1 MEDEIDL
8 RQYIA
13 VLFKRWKL
21 IAILTVLAGAVA
33 LAVVLLTPQVYEAR
47 SRVSILK
54 GDAALL
60 LSLAKSNNIAEEVRQ
75 EAAVNVKTANL
86 TAGKILAAVQ
96 AKQQGA
102 QIEFTAQSSD
112 PAKAAFI
119 ANGWA
124 QQYTAYVDNYFLS
137 TGQTQ
142 QEARSYAD
150 SIKKIY
156 AEKQK
161 ALLDFEAAS
170 DINDLKLLIE
180 LLPFQDKVQLLAG
193 SASSGPAIKTLYYN
207 YMTRTLSGHARAKAT
222 EIPATTIED
231 LDSKISVAMD
241 QIAEVTAA
249 IDQMPEV
256 TAADIGNLV
265 SLLESRAGVSH
276 SITAEEIRSRIAGL
290 KYQLDEETSQSRE
303 LTWQR
308 DTALTAYQAAQ
319 AKVAAAEI
327 AQTTSGGYVRVTD
340 TAVAPDAPLPRKWLT
355 LVIALVAGFI
365 VGVIGAFAAEYF
377 VKTARKPEGGANVGA
392 GF

>member
-13 VLFKRWKL
+13 VLFKRWKF

-47 SRVSILK
+47 SRVSIIK
-54 GDAALL
+54 GDTALL
-60 LSLAKSNNIAEEVRQ
+60 MSLAKSNNIAEEVGK
-75 EAAVNVKTANL
+75 EAAVNVKTADL
-86 TAGKILAAVQ
+86 TAGKILSAVQ
-96 AKQQGA
+96 AKQQGT

-112 PAKAAFI
+112 PAKSAFI

-137 TGQTQ
+137 TGQTP

-180 LLPFQDKVQLLAG
+180 LLPFQDKVQSLAG
-193 SASSGPAIKTLYYN
+193 SARSEPAVKTSYYN
-207 YMTRTLSGHARAKAT
+207 YITRALSSQGPT
-222 EIPATTIED
+222 GS
-231 LDSKISVAMD
+231 DSKIS
-241 QIAEVTAA
+241 IA

-256 TAADIGNLV
+256 TAADVGNLV
-265 SLLESRAGVSH
+265 SLLESRAGVSQGILPDAV
-276 SITAEEIRSRIAGL
+276 SSRIASL
-290 KYQLDEETSQSRE
+290 KGQLDEKTLQSTN
-303 LTWQR
+303 LTVQR
-308 DTALTAYQAAQ
+308 DAALIAYQAALNR
-319 AKVAAAEI
+319 VSAAEI
-327 AQTTSGGYVRVTD
+327 AQATSGGYVRVTD
-340 TAVAPDAPLPRKWLT
+340 KAVAPDAPLPRKWLT

-377 VKTARKPEGGANVGA
+377 GKTARKPEGGANVGA